1 MTMTRTVR
9 RKLGDPVT
17 PEMIERLKRVAS
29 MPDELINTSDIPE
42 WTPEQFAAARAK
54 RSIRAREQSEK
65 LHKKAS

>member
-1 MTMTRTVR
+1 MNMTRTMR

-17 PEMIERLKRVAS
+17 PEMVERLKRIVE

-54 RSIRAREQSEK
+54 RAIRAREQGEK
-65 LHKKAS
+65 LYKKAC

>member
-17 PEMIERLKRVAS
+17 PEMIERLKLVAA

-42 WTPEQFAAARAK
+42 WTPEQFDEARSK
-54 RSIRAREQSEK
+54 RALRAQEQGEN

>member
-17 PEMIERLKRVAS
+17 PEMIERLKFVAA

-54 RSIRAREQSEK
+54 RAIRAREQSEE